1 MKKTGLWSLSLII
14 ILMIFLTMPRPA
26 SAEKFGFVN
35 LKQALLDSEPG
46 DKMEADF
53 KKAFEKKK
61 AQLQQKEAEMKRL
74 KDDLEKQRS
83 VLKAD
88 AFREKENNYQNKF
101 REYQRMVEDANRE
114 MAVKEQ
120 EMAAKLLPELAKVIE
135 AVGEKEGYTAI
146 FSVDNP
152 VVVYRSKG
160 ADITKKIIEEFNKRS
175 KGKK

>member
-1 MKKTGLWSLSLII
+1 MILLTG
-14 ILMIFLTMPRPA
+14 PRPA

-35 LKQALLDSEPG
+35 LREALMDSEPG
-46 DKMEADF
+46 DKMEADI
-53 KKAFEKKK
+53 KKAFERKKV
-61 AQLQQKEAEMKRL
+61 QLQQKEAEMKRL

-88 AFREKENNYQNKF
+88 AFREKETNYQSKL

-114 MAVKEQ
+114 MALKEQ
-120 EMAAKLLPELAKVIE
+120 ELGAKLIPELAKVIE
-135 AVGEKEGYTAI
+135 SLGEKEGYTAI
-146 FSVDNP
+146 FSIDNP

-160 ADITKKIIEEFNKRS
+160 VDITKKVIEEFNKRS

>member
-1 MKKTGLWSLSLII
+1 MKKTGLWSLALII
-14 ILMIFLTMPRPA
+14 ILMILLTIPCLA

-35 LKQALLDSEPG
+35 LKEALLDSEPG
-46 DKMEADF
+46 DKMEEDF

-61 AQLQQKEAEMKRL
+61 VQLQQKEAEMKRL

-88 AFREKENNYQNKF
+88 AFKEKENTYQVKL

-114 MAVKEQ
+114 MAAKEQ
-120 EMAAKLLPELAKVIE
+120 EMASKLLPELAKVIE
-135 AVGEKEGYTAI
+135 SVGEKEGYTAI
-146 FSVDNP
+146 FSIDNP

-160 ADITKKIIEEFNKRS
+160 ADITKKIIEEFNKKS
-175 KGKK
+175 KAKK

>member
-1 MKKTGLWSLSLII
+1 MKKTGLWSLGLII
-14 ILMIFLTMPRPA
+14 ILMILLTGPRLA

-46 DKMEADF
+46 DKMEEDF
-53 KKAFEKKK
+53 KKAYEKKK

-88 AFREKENNYQNKF
+88 AFREKENIYQTKL

-114 MAVKEQ
+114 LAGKEQ
-120 EMAAKLLPELAKVIE
+120 EMTSKLLPELAKVIE

-160 ADITKKIIEEFNKRS
+160 ADVTKKVIEEFNKRS
-175 KGKK
+175 KAKK

>member
-1 MKKTGLWSLSLII
+1 MKKAGLASMCLII
-14 ILMIFLTMPRPA
+14 LLMILLTGPRLA

-35 LKQALLDSEPG
+35 LREALLDSEPG
-46 DKMEADF
+46 DKMEEDI

-61 AQLQQKEAEMKRL
+61 VQLQQKEAEMKRL

-88 AFREKENNYQNKF
+88 AFREKENNYQNKL

-114 MAVKEQ
+114 MALKEQ
-120 EMAAKLLPELAKVIE
+120 ELAAKLIPELAKVIE
-135 AVGEKEGYTAI
+135 AMGEKEGYTAI
-146 FSVDNP
+146 FSIDNP

-160 ADITKKIIEEFNKRS
+160 ADITKKVIEEFNKRS

>member
-1 MKKTGLWSLSLII
+1 MKKAGLASLCLII
-14 ILMIFLTMPRPA
+14 ILMILLTGPRLA

-35 LKQALLDSEPG
+35 LKEALLDSEPG
-46 DKMEADF
+46 DNMENDI

-61 AQLQQKEAEMKRL
+61 VQLQQKEAEMKRL

-88 AFREKENNYQNKF
+88 AFREKENSYQNKL

-120 EMAAKLLPELAKVIE
+120 ELASKLIPELAKVIE
-135 AVGEKEGYTAI
+135 SMGEKEGYTAI
-146 FSVDNP
+146 FSIDNP
-152 VVVYRSKG
+152 VVVYRNKG
-160 ADITKKIIEEFNKRS
+160 MDITKKVIEEFNKRS

>member
-14 ILMIFLTMPRPA
+14 ILVIFLTMPLQA
-26 SAEKFGFVN
+26 SAQKFGFVN

-46 DKMEADF
+46 DKMEEDF
-53 KKAFEKKK
+53 KKAYEKKK
-61 AQLQQKEAEMKRL
+61 AQLQQKETEMRKM

-83 VLKAD
+83 VLKPD
-88 AFREKENNYQNKF
+88 AFREKENAYQSKL
-101 REYQRMVEDANRE
+101 RDYQRLVEDANRE
-114 MAVKEQ
+114 LAMKEQ
-120 EMAAKLLPELAKVIE
+120 EMASKLLPELAKVIE

-146 FSVDNP
+146 FSIDNP
-152 VVVYRSKG
+152 VVIYRNTG

>member
-1 MKKTGLWSLSLII
+1 MKKTGLLSLSLVIALT
-14 ILMIFLTMPRPA
+14 ILLTVPAKA
-26 SAEKFGFVN
+26 SAQKFGFVN

-46 DKMEADF
+46 DKMEEDF

-61 AQLQQKEAEMKRL
+61 AQLQQKETEMRKL

-83 VLKAD
+83 VLKPD
-88 AFREKENNYQNKF
+88 AFREKENTYQTRL
-101 REYQRMVEDANRE
+101 REYQRMVEDANRDLA
-114 MAVKEQ
+114 MKEQ
-120 EMAAKLLPELAKVIE
+120 EMASKLLPELAKVIE
-135 AVGEKEGYTAI
+135 SVGEKEGYTAI

-160 ADITKKIIEEFNKRS
+160 ADITKKVIEEFNKKS